1 MTIIAPSFPSLV
13 GEGVGVGSVISSLV
27 GQYRPHPQ
35 PLPLRGGE
43 SGWAIQKRAGRAD
56 GLSCKE
62 REQLRIVRCSRSDF
76 LMWTQKKNYDNG

>member
-1 MTIIAPSFPSLV
+1 MRSYSPPAVAYPSFPSLV

-43 SGWAIQKRAGRAD
+43 SGWAILKRAGRA
-56 GLSCKE
+56 
-62 REQLRIVRCSRSDF
+62 VRAIPTRDWIGCA
-76 LMWTQKKNYDNG
+76 LYDAAGVTF